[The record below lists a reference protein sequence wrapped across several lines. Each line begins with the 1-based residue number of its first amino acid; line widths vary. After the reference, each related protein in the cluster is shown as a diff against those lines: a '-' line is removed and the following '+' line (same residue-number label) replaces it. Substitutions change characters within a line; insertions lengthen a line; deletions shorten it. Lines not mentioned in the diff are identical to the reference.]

1 MISSLMNVNFCQIA
15 LSNEEKEKQDKIQ
28 QSGVLTTTC
37 SDEDPYIFVKSIPFE
52 KGVVRCY

>member
-1 MISSLMNVNFCQIA
+1 MNVNFCQIA